1 LRKLLTYLIFALLL
15 FVTEKAQAQWGQ
27 VCVDSGRIQPYFGC
41 LRPEFT
47 VVCGCNNV
55 TYRNDCVAFNQ
66 YGVNT
71 WRDGVCPNDLFF
83 FDFWPNIVRDQ
94 MTFYLK
100 TSVKTSA
107 TIEVADAFGKL
118 MFYRILP
125 AVPEPYFYQ
134 TFNFLEYR
142 PGIYFVSVRAGSK
155 METKKFIKT

>member
-1 LRKLLTYLIFALLL
+1 M
-15 FVTEKAQAQWGQ
+15 TEKVQAQWGQ

-71 WRDGVCPNDLFF
+71 WRDGVCSNDLFF
-83 FDFWPNIVRDQ
+83 FDFWPNVVRDQ
-94 MTFYLK
+94 MIFYLK
-100 TSVKTSA
+100 TSVKSSA
-107 TIEVADAFGKL
+107 TIEVANAFGKL

-125 AVPEPYFYQ
+125 SVPEPYFYQ
-134 TFNFLEYR
+134 TFNFLDYR